1 MDIKAAAS
9 AYNQIAGITQ
19 NTPSVNTSGGADE
32 TAGTSFSDLVSQS
45 LSNAIG
51 TGNKAEEV
59 SQLAMMGK
67 ADITQ
72 LSIAVSN
79 AELALNTV
87 VTVRDKVISAYQQ
100 IMQMPI

>member
-19 NTPSVNTSGGADE
+19 NIPSVGTGGATDE
-32 TAGTSFSDLVSQS
+32 AAGASFEDLVMQS
-45 LSNAIG
+45 LAHAVG

-59 SQLAMMGK
+59 STLAMMGK